1 MPLECISAGLFTCI
15 ASIYVQDDKY
25 TFNGWAWS
33 QALLTHSSP
42 RLSLNE
48 PRKQLDMGTL
58 LFGTRSCGTTD
69 PKDRVYGLY
78 GMLQKFG
85 LRLSEVDYSKTKS
98 QIYWEFT
105 LTACQQI
112 DSLELLTLVSSIN
125 ADLSVPSWVPDY
137 SEVFRPGD
145 HVGGPH
151 ATRNSTSRFYFS
163 DQGRRLLV
171 RGTIIDVIRAKSD
184 HTAWRPEPTEAVLED
199 GPLVNLEVG
208 YEQTIRAFR
217 DWHHVLVTYGALDIY
232 EDYDSVLR
240 AFAESLT
247 CGMSRLANIEAG
259 EVDNGPICRW
269 LLLLDE
275 NQDRSAELAMAQ

>member
-1 MPLECISAGLFTCI
+1 
-15 ASIYVQDDKY
+15 
-25 TFNGWAWS
+25 
-33 QALLTHSSP
+33 
-42 RLSLNE
+42 
-48 PRKQLDMGTL
+48 
-58 LFGTRSCGTTD
+58 
-69 PKDRVYGLY
+69 
-78 GMLQKFG
+78 
-85 LRLSEVDYSKTKS
+85 
-98 QIYWEFT
+98 
-105 LTACQQI
+105 
-112 DSLELLTLVSSIN
+112 
-125 ADLSVPSWVPDY
+125 VPDY

-171 RGTIIDVIRAKSD
+171 RGTIVDVIHAKSD

-275 NQDRSAELAMAQ
+275 NQDRSAELAMAQQQQIIKENFYDNPQRRHLTESEEWQTLCMLKNHPDAGSIQHTIWMLMRDKTFFVTCRGYIGSAHSSVRADDAIFLLEGVSRPMILRRDKKIPDDWHVVCPAHIIGMMEGELWDEGMSLHEIPIV